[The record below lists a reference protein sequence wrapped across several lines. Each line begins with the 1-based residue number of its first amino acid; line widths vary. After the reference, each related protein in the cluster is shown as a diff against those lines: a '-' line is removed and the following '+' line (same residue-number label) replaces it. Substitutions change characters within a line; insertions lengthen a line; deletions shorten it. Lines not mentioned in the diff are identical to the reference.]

1 MNTIW
6 LLIAISSGSYNRGNV
21 TSVEF
26 ADQRACIVAREQIK
40 QVEQDSLATLCVPK
54 STK

>member
-21 TSVEF
+21 SSVEF
-26 ADQRACIVAREQIK
+26 ADRQACIVAREQIK
-40 QVEQDSLATLCVPK
+40 QVGQNNLATLCVPK